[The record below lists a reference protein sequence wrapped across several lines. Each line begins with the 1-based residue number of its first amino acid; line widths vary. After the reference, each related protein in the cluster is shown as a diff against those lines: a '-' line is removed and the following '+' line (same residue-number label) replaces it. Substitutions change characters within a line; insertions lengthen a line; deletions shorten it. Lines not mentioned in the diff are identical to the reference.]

1 MIERATAK
9 DPRARYA
16 SMADFV
22 RDLEEVLTYE
32 SARSGGA
39 TGEATAILSQL
50 PQAASRRRTRRRRIV
65 LAVAYVA
72 IAAAVAV
79 AGGAADQRRGQA
91 ERAAGAGR
99 PQRDPA
105 R

>member
-1 MIERATAK
+1 MLERATAK
-9 DPRARYA
+9 DLATRYP
-16 SMADFV
+16 SMAELV

-50 PQAASRRRTRRRRIV
+50 PAEHRGPALAAGGRSAWRS
-65 LAVAYVA
+65 LYVA

-79 AGGAADQRRGQA
+79 VAALLVNGEGQQNEPRR
-91 ERAAGAGR
+91 AGR
-99 PQRDPA
+99 PAA
-105 R
+105 RSR